1 MKTLQKITVFAL
13 LLASTLGFSQ
23 TKNTETISKEN
34 EIAQTVE
41 KDIDRVKPLTKK

>member
-13 LLASTLGFSQ
+13 LLVSTLGFSQ
-23 TKNTETISKEN
+23 TKNTETISNEN

-41 KDIDRVKPLTKK
+41 KDIDKVKSTAKN